1 MAKILISDLAKEVAK
16 KHKLPQ
22 KETEQF
28 IANMFAVVAEGLQQ
42 DKLVKVKGLGTFKV
56 TQVKPR
62 ESVDVNTGERV
73 LISGHDK
80 VTFTPDSLMKELV
93 NKPFAQFETVVING
107 DVDFAAIDAA
117 NPTVE
122 TEDVTVETEPAD
134 DAAVADE
141 ITNEPEEVQAEPKEM
156 TAEPEEIAAEPDE
169 VTAEPE
175 EIAAEPEEPA
185 EEQQQEAEPMQTV
198 EEEPVAQPAS
208 TTVESEEEAPEEPQ
222 TAAADAETESEDG
235 GERPVA
241 SALMGVQPEPVAPT
255 VMPVA
260 DGEMAAPSEAT
271 PASSAE
277 APSSYLSE
285 RDEQPADEPAEGE
298 PSRRNLLLPLLAAV
312 IMAVIGFAAGYF
324 VGKGASATA
333 DGQPQV
339 VARQDSAAAK
349 TQADSAQQA
358 KPTVNTEATAAPA
371 ASGETLEAMN
381 NDSRVKLGAYRI
393 EGIDT
398 VITLGSGQTME
409 RYCRTQGGGSG
420 FLVYYQ
426 VVNGVDSLGEGAKMK
441 VPKLS
446 LKKRK

>member
-1 MAKILISDLAKEVAK
+1 MAKILIADLAKEVAK

-134 DAAVADE
+134 DQAVADE
-141 ITNEPEEVQAEPKEM
+141 LANEPEEVQAEPKEM
-156 TAEPEEIAAEPDE
+156 TAEPEEIAAES
-169 VTAEPE
+169 
-175 EIAAEPEEPA
+175 EEPS
-185 EEQQQEAEPMQTV
+185 EEQSQEAEPTQAV
-198 EEEPVAQPAS
+198 EQEDVAQPAS

-241 SALMGVQPEPVAPT
+241 SALMGVQPEPVAQT

-271 PASSAE
+271 PAPSVE
-277 APSSYLSE
+277 APASYLSG
-285 RDEQPADEPAEGE
+285 RDEQPADEPTESE

-358 KPTVNTEATAAPA
+358 KPAVNTEATAAPA

>member
-141 ITNEPEEVQAEPKEM
+141 LTNEPEEVQAEPKEM
-156 TAEPEEIAAEPDE
+156 TAEPEEIAAEP
-169 VTAEPE
+169 
-175 EIAAEPEEPA
+175 EEPT
-185 EEQQQEAEPMQTV
+185 EEQQQEAEPAQTV
-198 EEEPVAQPAS
+198 EEEDIAQPAS
-208 TTVESEEEAPEEPQ
+208 TTVESEEAPEEPQ
-222 TAAADAETESEDG
+222 TAAADADTESEDG

-241 SALMGVQPEPVAPT
+241 SALMGVQSEPVAQT
-255 VMPVA
+255 VPPVA
-260 DGEMAAPSEAT
+260 DGEMAAPTEAT
-271 PASSAE
+271 PAPSVE
-277 APSSYLSE
+277 APTSYLSG
-285 RDEQPADEPAEGE
+285 RDEQPTDEPAESE

-349 TQADSAQQA
+349 AQADSAQQA
-358 KPTVNTEATAAPA
+358 KPAVNTEATAAPA

>member
-122 TEDVTVETEPAD
+122 TEDVTVETAPAD

-141 ITNEPEEVQAEPKEM
+141 LTNEPEEVQAEPE
-156 TAEPEEIAAEPDE
+156 E

-185 EEQQQEAEPMQTV
+185 EEQSQEAEPMQTV

-241 SALMGVQPEPVAPT
+241 SALMGVQPEPVAQT
-255 VMPVA
+255 VPPVV

-271 PASSAE
+271 PAPSVE
-277 APSSYLSE
+277 APASYLSG

-349 TQADSAQQA
+349 TQAESAQQA
-358 KPTVNTEATAAPA
+358 KPAVNTEATAAPA
-371 ASGETLEAMN
+371 ATGETLEAMN

>member
-122 TEDVTVETEPAD
+122 TEDVTVETDPAD

-141 ITNEPEEVQAEPKEM
+141 LTNEPEEVQAEPKEM
-156 TAEPEEIAAEPDE
+156 TAEPEEIAAEP
-169 VTAEPE
+169 
-175 EIAAEPEEPA
+175 EEPS
-185 EEQQQEAEPMQTV
+185 EEQPQEAEPMQTV

-208 TTVESEEEAPEEPQ
+208 TTVENEGEALEEPQ

-255 VMPVA
+255 VPPVA

-271 PASSAE
+271 PAPSAE
-277 APSSYLSE
+277 APTSYLSE
-285 RDEQPADEPAEGE
+285 RDEQPADETAEGE

-349 TQADSAQQA
+349 AQADSAQQA
-358 KPTVNTEATAAPA
+358 KPAVNTEATAAPA

>member
-1 MAKILISDLAKEVAK
+1 MAKILIADLAKEVAK

-141 ITNEPEEVQAEPKEM
+141 LTNEPEEVQAEPE
-156 TAEPEEIAAEPDE
+156 E

-175 EIAAEPEEPA
+175 EIAAELEEPA
-185 EEQQQEAEPMQTV
+185 EEQQQEAEPMQAV
-198 EEEPVAQPAS
+198 EEEPIAQSAS

-222 TAAADAETESEDG
+222 TAAADADTESEDG
-235 GERPVA
+235 GESPVV

-271 PASSAE
+271 PAPSAE
-277 APSSYLSE
+277 APSSYLSG
-285 RDEQPADEPAEGE
+285 RDEQPADEPTESE

-349 TQADSAQQA
+349 TQADSAQQT
-358 KPTVNTEATAAPA
+358 KPAVNTEATAAPA
-371 ASGETLEAMN
+371 ATGETLEAMN

>member
-1 MAKILISDLAKEVAK
+1 MAKILIADLAKEVAK

-122 TEDVTVETEPAD
+122 TDDVTVETEPAD

-141 ITNEPEEVQAEPKEM
+141 LTNEPEEVQAEPE
-156 TAEPEEIAAEPDE
+156 E

-185 EEQQQEAEPMQTV
+185 EEQQQEAEPTQAV
-198 EEEPVAQPAS
+198 EQEDIAQPAS
-208 TTVESEEEAPEEPQ
+208 TTVESEEEAPKEPQ

-241 SALMGVQPEPVAPT
+241 SALMGVQPEPVAQT
-255 VMPVA
+255 VPPVA
-260 DGEMAAPSEAT
+260 DGEMAAPTEAT
-271 PASSAE
+271 TAPSKE
-277 APSSYLSE
+277 APTSYLSG
-285 RDEQPADEPAEGE
+285 RDEQPADEPTEGE

-349 TQADSAQQA
+349 AQADSAQQA
-358 KPTVNTEATAAPA
+358 KPAVNTEATAAPA

>member
-1 MAKILISDLAKEVAK
+1 MAKILIADLAKEVAK

-122 TEDVTVETEPAD
+122 TEDVTVETAPAD

-141 ITNEPEEVQAEPKEM
+141 LANEPEEVQAEPE
-156 TAEPEEIAAEPDE
+156 E

-185 EEQQQEAEPMQTV
+185 EEQSQEAEPMQTV

-241 SALMGVQPEPVAPT
+241 SALMGVQPEPVAQT
-255 VMPVA
+255 VPPVV

-271 PASSAE
+271 PAPSVE
-277 APSSYLSE
+277 APTTCLSG

-298 PSRRNLLLPLLAAV
+298 SSRRNLLLPLLAAV

-349 TQADSAQQA
+349 TQAESAQQA
-358 KPTVNTEATAAPA
+358 KPAVNTEATAAPA

>member
-93 NKPFAQFETVVING
+93 NKPFAQFETVVLNG

-122 TEDVTVETEPAD
+122 TEDVTVETESAD

-141 ITNEPEEVQAEPKEM
+141 LTNEPEEVQAEPE
-156 TAEPEEIAAEPDE
+156 E

-175 EIAAEPEEPA
+175 GVAAEPEEPS
-185 EEQQQEAEPMQTV
+185 EEQQQEAESMQTV
-198 EEEPVAQPAS
+198 EEEPVAQSAS
-208 TTVESEEEAPEEPQ
+208 TTVENEEEAPEEAQ

-235 GERPVA
+235 GERPVV
-241 SALMGVQPEPVAPT
+241 SALLAAQPEPVAQT
-255 VMPVA
+255 VPPVA
-260 DGEMAAPSEAT
+260 DGEMAAPTEAT
-271 PASSAE
+271 PAPSVE
-277 APSSYLSE
+277 APSSYLPE
-285 RDEQPADEPAEGE
+285 RDEQPADEPTESE

-358 KPTVNTEATAAPA
+358 KPAVNTEATAAPA
-371 ASGETLEAMN
+371 ATGETLEAMN

>member
-122 TEDVTVETEPAD
+122 TEDVTVETDPAD

-141 ITNEPEEVQAEPKEM
+141 LTNEPEEVQAEPKEM
-156 TAEPEEIAAEPDE
+156 TAEPEEIAAEP
-169 VTAEPE
+169 E
-175 EIAAEPEEPA
+175 ESS
-185 EEQQQEAEPMQTV
+185 EEQPQEAEPMQTV
-198 EEEPVAQPAS
+198 EQEDIAQSAS
-208 TTVESEEEAPEEPQ
+208 TTVENEEEAPEEPQ

-241 SALMGVQPEPVAPT
+241 SALMGVQPEPVA
-255 VMPVA
+255 

-271 PASSAE
+271 PAPSAE

-285 RDEQPADEPAEGE
+285 RDEQPTDEQAEGE

-358 KPTVNTEATAAPA
+358 KPAVNTEATAAPA

>member
-1 MAKILISDLAKEVAK
+1 MAKILIADLAKEVAK

-141 ITNEPEEVQAEPKEM
+141 LTNEPEEVQAEPE
-156 TAEPEEIAAEPDE
+156 E

-185 EEQQQEAEPMQTV
+185 EEQQQEAEPTQTV
-198 EEEPVAQPAS
+198 EQEPVAQPAS

-222 TAAADAETESEDG
+222 TAAADADAESEDG

-255 VMPVA
+255 VPPVA
-260 DGEMAAPSEAT
+260 DGEMAASSEAT
-271 PASSAE
+271 PAPSVE
-277 APSSYLSE
+277 APTSYLSE
-285 RDEQPADEPAEGE
+285 HDEQPADEPAESE

-358 KPTVNTEATAAPA
+358 KPAVNTEATAAPA
-371 ASGETLEAMN
+371 TTGETLEAMN

>member
-1 MAKILISDLAKEVAK
+1 MAKILIADLAKEVAK

-141 ITNEPEEVQAEPKEM
+141 LANEPEEVQAEPKEM
-156 TAEPEEIAAEPDE
+156 TAEPEE

-175 EIAAEPEEPA
+175 EIAAEPEEPSEGQDLLDLRPGKLFGIA
-185 EEQQQEAEPMQTV
+185 VIVMIQTGHVYPPGAVNALVQSHLFPGDGVFALFPRFRHLVHEPHGADVFMLRAVGKQFFFIDTV
-198 EEEPVAQPAS
+198 DNKEKTGRLRLAVVIFPHFKRRAGVTGYIRVSGAVHNDPGLDG
-208 TTVESEEEAPEEPQ
+208 PQ
-222 TAAADAETESEDG
+222 TAFAGEHRG
-235 GERPVA
+235 GA
-241 SALMGVQPEPVAPT
+241 
-255 VMPVA
+255 
-260 DGEMAAPSEAT
+260 
-271 PASSAE
+271 
-277 APSSYLSE
+277 
-285 RDEQPADEPAEGE
+285 EPAGE
-298 PSRRNLLLPLLAAV
+298 YLPECERTQHLRPAALFECHRAHAGYLAELAFCAPHADRQHRAFLLA
-312 IMAVIGFAAGYF
+312 GTGAG
-324 VGKGASATA
+324 
-333 DGQPQV
+333 
-339 VARQDSAAAK
+339 R
-349 TQADSAQQA
+349 
-358 KPTVNTEATAAPA
+358 
-371 ASGETLEAMN
+371 
-381 NDSRVKLGAYRI
+381 
-393 EGIDT
+393 EG
-398 VITLGSGQTME
+398 
-409 RYCRTQGGGSG
+409 
-420 FLVYYQ
+420 
-426 VVNGVDSLGEGAKMK
+426 
-441 VPKLS
+441 
-446 LKKRK
+446 

>member
-122 TEDVTVETEPAD
+122 TEDVTVETAPAD

-141 ITNEPEEVQAEPKEM
+141 LANEPEEVQAEPE
-156 TAEPEEIAAEPDE
+156 E

-185 EEQQQEAEPMQTV
+185 EEQSQEAEPMQTV

-208 TTVESEEEAPEEPQ
+208 TIVESEEEALEEPQ

-235 GERPVA
+235 SERPVA
-241 SALMGVQPEPVAPT
+241 SALMGVQPEPVAQT
-255 VMPVA
+255 VPPVA

-271 PASSAE
+271 PAPSVE
-277 APSSYLSE
+277 APTTCLSG

-298 PSRRNLLLPLLAAV
+298 SSRRNLLLPLLAAV

-349 TQADSAQQA
+349 TQAESAQQA
-358 KPTVNTEATAAPA
+358 KPAVNTEATAAPA
-371 ASGETLEAMN
+371 ATGETLEAMN

-426 VVNGVDSLGEGAKMK
+426 VLNGVDSLGEGAKMK

>member
-1 MAKILISDLAKEVAK
+1 MAKILIADLAKEVAK

-141 ITNEPEEVQAEPKEM
+141 LTNEPEEVQAEPKEM
-156 TAEPEEIAAEPDE
+156 TAEPEEIAAEP
-169 VTAEPE
+169 
-175 EIAAEPEEPA
+175 EEPT
-185 EEQQQEAEPMQTV
+185 EEQQQEAEPAQTV
-198 EEEPVAQPAS
+198 EEEDIAQPAS
-208 TTVESEEEAPEEPQ
+208 TTVESEEAPEEPQ
-222 TAAADAETESEDG
+222 TAAADADTESEDG

-255 VMPVA
+255 VPPVA

-271 PASSAE
+271 PAPSAE
-277 APSSYLSE
+277 APTSYLSG
-285 RDEQPADEPAEGE
+285 RDEKPADEPAEGE
-298 PSRRNLLLPLLAAV
+298 PSRRSLLLPLLAAV

-349 TQADSAQQA
+349 AQADSAQQA
-358 KPTVNTEATAAPA
+358 KPAVNTEATAAPA

>member
-122 TEDVTVETEPAD
+122 TEDVTVETAPAD

-141 ITNEPEEVQAEPKEM
+141 LANEPEEVQ
-156 TAEPEEIAAEPDE
+156 
-169 VTAEPE
+169 AEPE
-175 EIAAEPEEPA
+175 EIAAEPEEPS
-185 EEQQQEAEPMQTV
+185 EEQSQEAEPTQAV
-198 EEEPVAQPAS
+198 EQEDIAQPAS

-222 TAAADAETESEDG
+222 TAAADADTESEDG
-235 GERPVA
+235 GERPVV

-271 PASSAE
+271 PAPSAE
-277 APSSYLSE
+277 APTSYLPE

-358 KPTVNTEATAAPA
+358 KPAVNTEATAAPA
-371 ASGETLEAMN
+371 ATGETLEAMN

>member
-122 TEDVTVETEPAD
+122 TEDVTVETDPAD

-141 ITNEPEEVQAEPKEM
+141 LANEPEEVQAEPKEM
-156 TAEPEEIAAEPDE
+156 TAEPEEIAAES
-169 VTAEPE
+169 
-175 EIAAEPEEPA
+175 EEPV
-185 EEQQQEAEPMQTV
+185 EEQQQEAEPTQVV
-198 EEEPVAQPAS
+198 EQEDIAQPAS
-208 TTVESEEEAPEEPQ
+208 TTVESEGEAPEEPQ
-222 TAAADAETESEDG
+222 TAAADADTESEDG
-235 GERPVA
+235 SERPMV
-241 SALMGVQPEPVAPT
+241 SALMGVQPEPVAQT
-255 VMPVA
+255 VAPVA

-271 PASSAE
+271 PAPSAE
-277 APSSYLSE
+277 APATYLSG
-285 RDEQPADEPAEGE
+285 RDEQSADEPTESE

-358 KPTVNTEATAAPA
+358 KPAVNTEATAAPA
-371 ASGETLEAMN
+371 ATGETLEAMN

-393 EGIDT
+393 EGVDT

>member
-62 ESVDVNTGERV
+62 ESVDVNTGERM

-122 TEDVTVETEPAD
+122 TDDVTVETVPAD

-141 ITNEPEEVQAEPKEM
+141 LANEPEEVQAEPE
-156 TAEPEEIAAEPDE
+156 E

-175 EIAAEPEEPA
+175 EIAAEPEEPS

-198 EEEPVAQPAS
+198 EEEPIAQPAS

-222 TAAADAETESEDG
+222 TAAADADTESEDG

-241 SALMGVQPEPVAPT
+241 SALMGGQPESVAPT

-271 PASSAE
+271 PAPSVE
-277 APSSYLSE
+277 APATYLSE
-285 RDEQPADEPAEGE
+285 HDEQPADEPAESE

-358 KPTVNTEATAAPA
+358 KPAVNTEAIAAPA

-398 VITLGSGQTME
+398 VITLGNGQTME

>member
-141 ITNEPEEVQAEPKEM
+141 LANEPEEVQAEPE
-156 TAEPEEIAAEPDE
+156 E

-185 EEQQQEAEPMQTV
+185 EEQSQEAEPMQTV

-222 TAAADAETESEDG
+222 TAAADADTESEDG
-235 GERPVA
+235 GERPVV

-260 DGEMAAPSEAT
+260 DGEMAAPTEAT
-271 PASSAE
+271 PAPSAE
-277 APSSYLSE
+277 APATYLSG

-298 PSRRNLLLPLLAAV
+298 SSRRNLLLPLLAAV

-358 KPTVNTEATAAPA
+358 KPAVNTEATAAPA
-371 ASGETLEAMN
+371 ATGETLEAMN

>member
-122 TEDVTVETEPAD
+122 TEDVTVETDPAD

-141 ITNEPEEVQAEPKEM
+141 LTNEPEEVQAEPE
-156 TAEPEEIAAEPDE
+156 E

-185 EEQQQEAEPMQTV
+185 EEQPQEAEPTQAV
-198 EEEPVAQPAS
+198 EQEDIAQPAS

-260 DGEMAAPSEAT
+260 DGQMAAPSEAT
-271 PASSAE
+271 PAPSAE
-277 APSSYLSE
+277 APATYLSE
-285 RDEQPADEPAEGE
+285 RDEQSADEPAESE

-358 KPTVNTEATAAPA
+358 KPAVNTEATAAPA

>member
-122 TEDVTVETEPAD
+122 TEDVTVETAPAD

-141 ITNEPEEVQAEPKEM
+141 LANEPEEVQAEPE
-156 TAEPEEIAAEPDE
+156 E

-185 EEQQQEAEPMQTV
+185 EEQQQEAEPTQAV
-198 EEEPVAQPAS
+198 EQEDIAQPAS
-208 TTVESEEEAPEEPQ
+208 TTVESEEEAPKEPQ

-241 SALMGVQPEPVAPT
+241 SALMGVQPEPVAQT
-255 VMPVA
+255 VPPVA
-260 DGEMAAPSEAT
+260 DGEMAAPTEAT
-271 PASSAE
+271 TAPSKE
-277 APSSYLSE
+277 APTSYLSG
-285 RDEQPADEPAEGE
+285 RDEQPADEPTEGE

-349 TQADSAQQA
+349 AQADSAQQA
-358 KPTVNTEATAAPA
+358 KPAVNTEATAAPA

>member
-1 MAKILISDLAKEVAK
+1 MAKILIADLAKEVAK
-16 KHKLPQ
+16 MHKLPQ

-134 DAAVADE
+134 DQAVADE
-141 ITNEPEEVQAEPKEM
+141 LANEPEEVQAEPE
-156 TAEPEEIAAEPDE
+156 E

-185 EEQQQEAEPMQTV
+185 EEQPQEAEPAQAV

-208 TTVESEEEAPEEPQ
+208 TTLESEEEAPEEPQ

-241 SALMGVQPEPVAPT
+241 SALMGVQPEPVAQT
-255 VMPVA
+255 VPPVA

-271 PASSAE
+271 PAPSVE
-277 APSSYLSE
+277 APASYLSG

-349 TQADSAQQA
+349 AQADSAQQA
-358 KPTVNTEATAAPA
+358 KPAVNTEATAAPA
-371 ASGETLEAMN
+371 ATGETLEAMN

>member
-1 MAKILISDLAKEVAK
+1 MAKILIADLAKEVAK

-141 ITNEPEEVQAEPKEM
+141 LTNEPEEVQAEPE
-156 TAEPEEIAAEPDE
+156 E

-175 EIAAEPEEPA
+175 EIAAEPEVPS
-185 EEQQQEAEPMQTV
+185 EEQPQEAEPMQTV
-198 EEEPVAQPAS
+198 EQEDIAQPAS
-208 TTVESEEEAPEEPQ
+208 TIVESEEEAPEEPQ

-241 SALMGVQPEPVAPT
+241 SALMGVQPEPVAQT
-255 VMPVA
+255 VPPVA
-260 DGEMAAPSEAT
+260 DGEMAAPTEAT
-271 PASSAE
+271 TAPSKE
-277 APSSYLSE
+277 APTSYLSG
-285 RDEQPADEPAEGE
+285 RDEQPADEPTEGE

-349 TQADSAQQA
+349 AQADSAQQA
-358 KPTVNTEATAAPA
+358 KPAVNTEATAAPA

>member
-1 MAKILISDLAKEVAK
+1 MAKILIADLAKEVAK

-141 ITNEPEEVQAEPKEM
+141 LTNEPEEVQAEPE
-156 TAEPEEIAAEPDE
+156 E

-185 EEQQQEAEPMQTV
+185 EEQPQEAEPTQAV
-198 EEEPVAQPAS
+198 EQEDIAQPAS
-208 TTVESEEEAPEEPQ
+208 TTVESGEEAPEEPQ
-222 TAAADAETESEDG
+222 TAAADADTESEDG

-255 VMPVA
+255 VPPVA

-271 PASSAE
+271 PAPSAE

-358 KPTVNTEATAAPA
+358 KPAVNTEATAAPA

>member
-22 KETEQF
+22 KETELF

-141 ITNEPEEVQAEPKEM
+141 LTNEPEEVQAEPE
-156 TAEPEEIAAEPDE
+156 E

-185 EEQQQEAEPMQTV
+185 EEQPQEAEPTQTV
-198 EEEPVAQPAS
+198 EEEPIAQPAS

-222 TAAADAETESEDG
+222 TAAADADTESEDG
-235 GERPVA
+235 GERPVV

-260 DGEMAAPSEAT
+260 DGEMAAPTEAT
-271 PASSAE
+271 PAPSAE
-277 APSSYLSE
+277 APTSYLPE
-285 RDEQPADEPAEGE
+285 RDEQPDDEPAEGE
-298 PSRRNLLLPLLAAV
+298 TSRRNLLLPLLAAV

-358 KPTVNTEATAAPA
+358 KPAVNTEATAAPA
-371 ASGETLEAMN
+371 ATGETLEAMN

>member
-122 TEDVTVETEPAD
+122 TEDVTVETDPAD

-141 ITNEPEEVQAEPKEM
+141 LTNEPEEVQAEPE
-156 TAEPEEIAAEPDE
+156 E

-175 EIAAEPEEPA
+175 EIAAEPEEPS
-185 EEQQQEAEPMQTV
+185 EEQSQEAEPTQTV
-198 EEEPVAQPAS
+198 EQEPIAQSAS
-208 TTVESEEEAPEEPQ
+208 TTVESEDEAPEEPQ

-255 VMPVA
+255 VPPVA
-260 DGEMAAPSEAT
+260 DGEMAAPTEAT
-271 PASSAE
+271 PAPTAE
-277 APSSYLSE
+277 APATYLPG
-285 RDEQPADEPAEGE
+285 RDEQPADEPTESE

-349 TQADSAQQA
+349 AQADSAQQA
-358 KPTVNTEATAAPA
+358 KPAVNTEATAAPA

>member
-141 ITNEPEEVQAEPKEM
+141 LTNEPEEVQ
-156 TAEPEEIAAEPDE
+156 TEPEE

-185 EEQQQEAEPMQTV
+185 EEQPQEAEPMQGV
-198 EEEPVAQPAS
+198 EQEDIAQPAS
-208 TTVESEEEAPEEPQ
+208 TTVESEEEALEEPQ
-222 TAAADAETESEDG
+222 TAAADADTESEDG

-260 DGEMAAPSEAT
+260 DGEMAAPSEVT
-271 PASSAE
+271 PAPSAE
-277 APSSYLSE
+277 APASYLSG
-285 RDEQPADEPAEGE
+285 RDEQPADEPAESE

-358 KPTVNTEATAAPA
+358 KPAVNTEATAAPA

>member
-141 ITNEPEEVQAEPKEM
+141 LTNEPEEVQAEPKEM
-156 TAEPEEIAAEPDE
+156 TAEPEEIAAEP
-169 VTAEPE
+169 
-175 EIAAEPEEPA
+175 EEPT
-185 EEQQQEAEPMQTV
+185 EEQQQEAEPAQTV
-198 EEEPVAQPAS
+198 EEEDIAQPAS
-208 TTVESEEEAPEEPQ
+208 TTVESEEAPEEPQ
-222 TAAADAETESEDG
+222 TAAADADTESEDG

-241 SALMGVQPEPVAPT
+241 SALMGVQSEPVAQT
-255 VMPVA
+255 VPPVA
-260 DGEMAAPSEAT
+260 DGEMAAPTEAT
-271 PASSAE
+271 PAPSAE
-277 APSSYLSE
+277 APATYLSG
-285 RDEQPADEPAEGE
+285 RDEQPADEPAESE

-349 TQADSAQQA
+349 AQADSAQQA
-358 KPTVNTEATAAPA
+358 KPAVNTEATAAPA

>member
-122 TEDVTVETEPAD
+122 TEDVTVETAPAD

-141 ITNEPEEVQAEPKEM
+141 LANEPEEVQAEPE
-156 TAEPEEIAAEPDE
+156 E

-185 EEQQQEAEPMQTV
+185 EEQPQEAEPMQTV

-222 TAAADAETESEDG
+222 TAAADADTESEDG

-255 VMPVA
+255 VPPVA

-271 PASSAE
+271 PAPSVE
-277 APSSYLSE
+277 APASYLSG

-312 IMAVIGFAAGYF
+312 IMAVICFAAGYF

-349 TQADSAQQA
+349 TQAESAQQA
-358 KPTVNTEATAAPA
+358 KPAVNTEATAAPA
-371 ASGETLEAMN
+371 ATGETLEAMN

>member
-141 ITNEPEEVQAEPKEM
+141 LANEPEEVQAEPKEM
-156 TAEPEEIAAEPDE
+156 TAEPEEIAAEP
-169 VTAEPE
+169 
-175 EIAAEPEEPA
+175 EEPA
-185 EEQQQEAEPMQTV
+185 EEQQQEAEPTQAA
-198 EEEPVAQPAS
+198 EEEPIAQSAS

-222 TAAADAETESEDG
+222 TASADAETESEDG
-235 GERPVA
+235 GERPVV
-241 SALMGVQPEPVAPT
+241 SALMGGQPEPVAPT

-260 DGEMAAPSEAT
+260 DGEMAAPTEAT
-271 PASSAE
+271 PAPSVE
-277 APSSYLSE
+277 APTSYLSE

-349 TQADSAQQA
+349 AQADSAQQA
-358 KPTVNTEATAAPA
+358 KPAVNTEATAAPA
-371 ASGETLEAMN
+371 ATGETLEAMN

>member
-1 MAKILISDLAKEVAK
+1 MAKILIADLAKEVAK

-141 ITNEPEEVQAEPKEM
+141 LTNEPEEVQAEPKEM
-156 TAEPEEIAAEPDE
+156 TAEPEEI
-169 VTAEPE
+169 V
-175 EIAAEPEEPA
+175 AEPEEPV
-185 EEQQQEAEPMQTV
+185 EEQQQEAEPTQAV
-198 EEEPVAQPAS
+198 EQEDIAQPAS

-241 SALMGVQPEPVAPT
+241 SALMGVQPEPIAPT
-255 VMPVA
+255 VPPVA

-271 PASSAE
+271 TAPSKE
-277 APSSYLSE
+277 APATYLSE
-285 RDEQPADEPAEGE
+285 RDDQPADDPTESEPG
-298 PSRRNLLLPLLAAV
+298 RRNLLLPLLAAV

-349 TQADSAQQA
+349 AQADSAQQA
-358 KPTVNTEATAAPA
+358 KPAVNTEATAAPA
-371 ASGETLEAMN
+371 ATSETLEAMN

>member
-1 MAKILISDLAKEVAK
+1 MAKILIADLAKEVAK

-141 ITNEPEEVQAEPKEM
+141 LANEPEEVQAEPKEM
-156 TAEPEEIAAEPDE
+156 TAEPEE

-175 EIAAEPEEPA
+175 EIAAEPEEPS
-185 EEQQQEAEPMQTV
+185 EGQPQEAEPTQAV
-198 EEEPVAQPAS
+198 EQEDIAQPAS

-241 SALMGVQPEPVAPT
+241 SALMGVQPEPVAQT

-271 PASSAE
+271 PAPSAE

-285 RDEQPADEPAEGE
+285 RDEQPADETAEGE

-349 TQADSAQQA
+349 AQADSAQQA
-358 KPTVNTEATAAPA
+358 KPAVNTEATAAPA
-371 ASGETLEAMN
+371 ATGETLEAMN

>member
-141 ITNEPEEVQAEPKEM
+141 LTNEPEEVQAEPKEM
-156 TAEPEEIAAEPDE
+156 TAEPEEI
-169 VTAEPE
+169 V
-175 EIAAEPEEPA
+175 AEPEEPV
-185 EEQQQEAEPMQTV
+185 EEQQQEAEPTQAV
-198 EEEPVAQPAS
+198 EQEDIAQPAS

-241 SALMGVQPEPVAPT
+241 SALMGVQPEPVAQT
-255 VMPVA
+255 VPPVA

-271 PASSAE
+271 PAPSVE
-277 APSSYLSE
+277 APTTCLSG

-298 PSRRNLLLPLLAAV
+298 SSRRNLLLPLLAAV
-312 IMAVIGFAAGYF
+312 IMAVICFAAGYF

-358 KPTVNTEATAAPA
+358 KPAVNTEATAAPA
-371 ASGETLEAMN
+371 ATSETLEAMN

>member
-141 ITNEPEEVQAEPKEM
+141 LANEPEEVQAEPKEM
-156 TAEPEEIAAEPDE
+156 TAEPEEIAAEPE
-169 VTAEPE
+169 KPV
-175 EIAAEPEEPA
+175 
-185 EEQQQEAEPMQTV
+185 EEQQQEAEPTQTV
-198 EEEPVAQPAS
+198 EEEPIAQSAS

-235 GERPVA
+235 SERPVA

-271 PASSAE
+271 PAPSVE
-277 APSSYLSE
+277 APTSYLSE
-285 RDEQPADEPAEGE
+285 RDEQPADEPAESE

-339 VARQDSAAAK
+339 VARQDCAAAK

-358 KPTVNTEATAAPA
+358 KPAVNTEATAAPA

>member
-1 MAKILISDLAKEVAK
+1 MAKILIADLAKEVAK

-122 TEDVTVETEPAD
+122 TEDVTVETAPAD

-141 ITNEPEEVQAEPKEM
+141 LANEPEEVQAEPE
-156 TAEPEEIAAEPDE
+156 E

-185 EEQQQEAEPMQTV
+185 EEQSQEAEPMQTV

-222 TAAADAETESEDG
+222 TAAADADTESEDG

-255 VMPVA
+255 VPPVA

-271 PASSAE
+271 PAPSKE
-277 APSSYLSE
+277 APVSDLSE

-298 PSRRNLLLPLLAAV
+298 SSRRNLLLPLLAAV

-349 TQADSAQQA
+349 AQADSAQQA
-358 KPTVNTEATAAPA
+358 KPAVNTEATAAPA
-371 ASGETLEAMN
+371 ATGETLEAMN

>member
-122 TEDVTVETEPAD
+122 TEDVTVETDPAD

-141 ITNEPEEVQAEPKEM
+141 LTNEPEEVQAEPE
-156 TAEPEEIAAEPDE
+156 E

-175 EIAAEPEEPA
+175 EIAAEPEEPV
-185 EEQQQEAEPMQTV
+185 EEQQQEAEPLQTV
-198 EEEPVAQPAS
+198 EEEPIAQSAS

-222 TAAADAETESEDG
+222 TAAADTESEDG

-255 VMPVA
+255 VPPVA

-271 PASSAE
+271 PAPSAE

-339 VARQDSAAAK
+339 VARQDSDAAK

-358 KPTVNTEATAAPA
+358 KPAVNTGATAAPA
-371 ASGETLEAMN
+371 ATGETLEAMN

>member
-1 MAKILISDLAKEVAK
+1 MAKILIADLAKEVAK

-141 ITNEPEEVQAEPKEM
+141 LANEPEEVQAEPKEM
-156 TAEPEEIAAEPDE
+156 TAEPEE

-175 EIAAEPEEPA
+175 EIAAEPEEPS
-185 EEQQQEAEPMQTV
+185 EGQPQEAEPTQAV
-198 EEEPVAQPAS
+198 EQEDIAQPAS

-241 SALMGVQPEPVAPT
+241 SALMGVQPEPVAQT

-271 PASSAE
+271 PAPSAE

-285 RDEQPADEPAEGE
+285 RDEQPADETAEGE
-298 PSRRNLLLPLLAAV
+298 PSRRNLLLPLLVAV

-349 TQADSAQQA
+349 AQADSAQQA
-358 KPTVNTEATAAPA
+358 KPAVNTEATAAPA

>member
-122 TEDVTVETEPAD
+122 TEDVTVETAPAD

-141 ITNEPEEVQAEPKEM
+141 LANEPEEVQAEPE
-156 TAEPEEIAAEPDE
+156 E

-185 EEQQQEAEPMQTV
+185 EEQSQEAEPMQTV

-222 TAAADAETESEDG
+222 TAAADADTESEDG
-235 GERPVA
+235 GESPVA

-255 VMPVA
+255 VPPVA

-271 PASSAE
+271 PAPSKE
-277 APSSYLSE
+277 APVSDLSE

-312 IMAVIGFAAGYF
+312 IMAVICFAAGYF

-349 TQADSAQQA
+349 TQAESAQQA
-358 KPTVNTEATAAPA
+358 
-371 ASGETLEAMN
+371 
-381 NDSRVKLGAYRI
+381 
-393 EGIDT
+393 
-398 VITLGSGQTME
+398 
-409 RYCRTQGGGSG
+409 
-420 FLVYYQ
+420 
-426 VVNGVDSLGEGAKMK
+426 
-441 VPKLS
+441 
-446 LKKRK
+446 

>member
-134 DAAVADE
+134 DQAVADDL
-141 ITNEPEEVQAEPKEM
+141 TNEPEEVQAEPE
-156 TAEPEEIAAEPDE
+156 E

-175 EIAAEPEEPA
+175 EIAAEPEESS
-185 EEQQQEAEPMQTV
+185 EEQPQEAEPMQTV

-222 TAAADAETESEDG
+222 TAAADADTESEDG
-235 GERPVA
+235 GERPVV

-260 DGEMAAPSEAT
+260 DGEMAAPTEAT
-271 PASSAE
+271 PAPSAE
-277 APSSYLSE
+277 APATYLSE
-285 RDEQPADEPAEGE
+285 RDEQPADEPAESE

-358 KPTVNTEATAAPA
+358 KPAVNTEATAAPA

>member
-1 MAKILISDLAKEVAK
+1 MAKILIADLAKEVAK

-122 TEDVTVETEPAD
+122 TEDVTVETAPAD

-141 ITNEPEEVQAEPKEM
+141 LTNEPEEVQAEPE
-156 TAEPEEIAAEPDE
+156 E

-175 EIAAEPEEPA
+175 EIAAEPEVPS
-185 EEQQQEAEPMQTV
+185 EEQPQEAEPMQTV
-198 EEEPVAQPAS
+198 EQEDIAQPAS
-208 TTVESEEEAPEEPQ
+208 TIVESEEEAPEEPQ

-241 SALMGVQPEPVAPT
+241 SALMGVQPEPVAQT
-255 VMPVA
+255 VPPVA
-260 DGEMAAPSEAT
+260 DGEMAAPTEAT
-271 PASSAE
+271 TAPSKE
-277 APSSYLSE
+277 APTSYLSG
-285 RDEQPADEPAEGE
+285 RDEQPADEPTEGE

-349 TQADSAQQA
+349 AQADSAQQA
-358 KPTVNTEATAAPA
+358 KPAVNTEATAAPA

>member
-1 MAKILISDLAKEVAK
+1 MAKILIADLAKEVAK

-122 TEDVTVETEPAD
+122 TEDVTVETAPAD

-141 ITNEPEEVQAEPKEM
+141 LTNEPEEVQAEPE
-156 TAEPEEIAAEPDE
+156 E
-169 VTAEPE
+169 VTTEPE

-185 EEQQQEAEPMQTV
+185 EEQSQEAEPTQAV
-198 EEEPVAQPAS
+198 EQEDIAQPAS
-208 TTVESEEEAPEEPQ
+208 TTVESGEEAPEEPQ

-241 SALMGVQPEPVAPT
+241 SALMGGQPEPVAPT
-255 VMPVA
+255 VPPDA

-271 PASSAE
+271 TAPSAE

-371 ASGETLEAMN
+371 ATGETLEAMN

-420 FLVYYQ
+420 FLVYHQ